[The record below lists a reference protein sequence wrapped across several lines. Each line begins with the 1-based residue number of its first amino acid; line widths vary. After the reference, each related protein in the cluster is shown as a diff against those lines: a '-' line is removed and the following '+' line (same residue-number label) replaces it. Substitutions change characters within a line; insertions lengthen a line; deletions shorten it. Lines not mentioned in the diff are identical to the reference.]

1 MCMIQDLPSFVMY
14 CGLHANI
21 LVESESTLN
30 LDARNSASS
39 LEMLLVL
46 TLTLTLVLALVL
58 RFLGFEFDWMEKNE
72 ESCDCCFDLLL
83 IRYN

>member
-1 MCMIQDLPSFVMY
+1 MY

-46 TLTLTLVLALVL
+46 TLTLALALVL

-72 ESCDCCFDLLL
+72 ESCDCCFDLLI
-83 IRYN
+83 IRYNSNGNAGW